1 MGLFI
6 NSNGN
11 MRDTINSNDSEV
23 KSVNEKI
30 GNVILT
36 AEDIKTTDGSTV
48 EAHLANYV
56 VKKLAVESNITFL
69 SGAKDGTMTIDKIEG
84 KTLYKRFDG
93 TYTFKW
99 EEGVALESVGEI
111 DPKVEITSK
120 DFNNEIIDK
129 IYIILNE
136 PLRGLPNGVRDE
148 IKADGTIIRRIG
160 IGLYKEGDEK
170 NIDFLTNK
178 TYTYYQLNDPII
190 EKTTPLKSLQCF
202 KNGSITI
209 NSNMNPFIT
218 IKYPTNL
225 NNRLQMLEEDI
236 NKIINTK
243 TIPYDNKN
251 FNVSYEYYEDGR
263 VKKEIITGDIE
274 RTTEYSYSQKGF
286 KNEGKVLMEIVKE
299 NGQRTSRTFFYND
312 DGNITSIQVITDKN
326 IP

>member
-11 MRDTINSNDSEV
+11 IRDATNSNDSKV
-23 KSVNEKI
+23 KSVNGKI
-30 GNVILT
+30 GDVILT
-36 AEDIKTTDGSTV
+36 AEDIETTDGFAV
-48 EAHLANYV
+48 QKHLANYV
-56 VKKLAVESNITFL
+56 VKKLAIENNVTFL
-69 SGAKDGTMTIDKIEG
+69 SGAKDGIMTIDKIEG
-84 KTLYKRFDG
+84 RTLYKKLDG

-99 EEGVALESVGEI
+99 EEGVVLESVGEI
-111 DPKVEITSK
+111 DPKVEIISK
-120 DFNNEIIDK
+120 DSNNEITDK

-190 EKTTPLKSLQCF
+190 EKTTSLKFLQCF
-202 KNGSITI
+202 KNGSITVS
-209 NSNMNPFIT
+209 SNMKPFVT

-236 NKIINTK
+236 NKVINTK

-251 FNVSYEYYEDGR
+251 FNVNYEYYEDGR
-263 VKKEIITGDIE
+263 VKKETLTGDIK

-286 KNEGKVLMEIVKE
+286 KNEGKILMEIVKE
-299 NGQRTSRTFFYND
+299 NGQRTSRTFFYDD
-312 DGNITSIQVITDKN
+312 DGNITNIQVLTDKS
-326 IP
+326 I